1 MRMGNLG
8 ITRHISLEDEYIDR
22 LQPYVDKHSGNLAAA
37 IRDLIKEAGKNENRG
52 RSSAVDQSLL
62 NWMIREIDDK
72 LVPPE
77 ILNEFLDPLI
87 MNSMNELEIYFN
99 RMLAGANWGVHI
111 TLKYDDDMVPG
122 EMIAEICGDPQK
134 TKFVAGILTQYL
146 IYNSLKKKPLEIK
159 YIIDTNEGL
168 KVELS
173 GSNNKDALRSL
184 GACFGKTDELLRT
197 IRSRQA
203 FWTSVFS
210 RHILSNYSMVTLHR
224 NYFEDLL
231 DGKIPAWENIIE
243 TYAKKP
249 IQEIPLSEL
258 LHIIKEVFETS
269 KIVEKV
275 EIDKDTIIL
284 FHNYRDKQAVEKLRK
299 SFHSLLESNGHM
311 YDARATSNIIV
322 LTHRKDVGIMINE
335 VVDSMSRSS
344 NKLDQELLLFIG
356 FLKGLEDIPDIP
368 ISLSSLGRRIGKSLM
383 QKYEQEKPIL
393 SWTLENFQEAM
404 QSIDNRLHRESE
416 WKSEGKDLL
425 YTIRKCNIAGNGNTF
440 DNYDNYVCHTMRET
454 FKGALNYVFG
464 NKAQMYTKHLLTHGD
479 NFCEVVIK
487 LL

>member
-1 MRMGNLG
+1 MRVGNLS
-8 ITRHISLEDEYIDR
+8 ITRHISLEDEYIDK

-37 IRDLIKEAGKNENRG
+37 IRDLIKEAGKNEKRG
-52 RSSAVDQSLL
+52 RSSSVENSLL

-77 ILNEFLDPLI
+77 ILNEFLDPS
-87 MNSMNELEIYFN
+87 MMSSMNELEIYLN
-99 RMLAGANWGVHI
+99 RTLAEINWKVYI

-122 EMIAEICGDPQK
+122 EIMAEICGDPQK
-134 TKFVAGILTQYL
+134 IKFAAGILTQYL
-146 IYNSLKKKPLEIK
+146 VYNSLKKNPLEIK
-159 YIIDTNEGL
+159 YIIDTNEGM

-173 GSNNKDALRSL
+173 GSNKKDALGSL
-184 GACFGKTDELLRT
+184 EACFGKTNYLLKT

-203 FWTSVFS
+203 FWTSIVS
-210 RHILSNYSMVTLHR
+210 RHILSNYNMVTLHR

-243 TYAKKP
+243 NQAKKP
-249 IQEIPLSEL
+249 IQEIPLKEL

-275 EIDKDTIIL
+275 EIDNDTIIL
-284 FHNYRDKQAVEKLRK
+284 FHNYRDKQAVEKLSK

-311 YDARATSNIIV
+311 YDARATSNIVIM
-322 LTHRKDVGIMINE
+322 THRKDVGIMINE
-335 VVDSMSRSS
+335 VVDIMKNSS
-344 NKLDQELLLFIG
+344 NRLDQELLVFIG
-356 FLKGLEDIPDIP
+356 FLKGLKDIPDIP

-383 QKYEQEKPIL
+383 QRYEQENTIL
-393 SWTLENFQEAM
+393 SWTLEDFQQAM
-404 QSIDNRLHRESE
+404 QIIDTRLHRESE
-416 WKSEGKDLL
+416 WKLEGKNLL
-425 YTIRKCNIAGNGNTF
+425 YTIRKCSITGNGNTF
-440 DNYDNYVCHTMRET
+440 DNYDNYVCHTVRET

-464 NKAQMYTKHLLTHGD
+464 NKAQLYTKQLMSRGD